1 MASETSVSELA
12 KFIQEKTQL
21 VENGGQPGDDFSL
34 AFHGKPAMLQL
45 TPELETARSEAI
57 EAMDE
62 LRARLLQPFA
72 YTASVFLPVCPV
84 SVICHSLYTFDIAS
98 HVPLVPG
105 QAITYEELAKKC
117 DMPFD
122 DLRRVVQTAI
132 SYRIFEEVEADVSV
146 KHNAVS
152 AMFAALP
159 GARDILGLFAE
170 EQMLGAGGFIE
181 SIQRFPGSGEPGH
194 ASAMI
199 VERNKRGL
207 SNDSIEDPSKGLFD
221 LVADDAPR
229 VTRYRNA
236 MGMGTRAPG
245 YAASYFLDT
254 VPWSDAKSCPK
265 TIVDVGGAGGDFVK
279 QILKRFP
286 NVEKATVLDLPEV
299 IATAETPK
307 ELEGRLEFS
316 AYNFITQPMS
326 HDADAYV
333 LRHIF
338 HDWSDDYAVKI
349 VKNMVPKMKNG
360 SRIWISEVV
369 VPDLGDKSHV
379 TDQRRRGADILMKIA
394 YNGKERSRRGWTDV
408 FERADKR
415 FRINSIVQPEGA
427 QDAVVEVVFEA

>member
-12 KFIQEKTQL
+12 RLIQEKTQL
-21 VENGGQPGDDFSL
+21 IENGGQPGDNFSL
-34 AFHGKPAMLQL
+34 AFHGKPAMAQL
-45 TPELETARSEAI
+45 PPELETARNEAI

-72 YTASVFLPVCPV
+72 YAASVFLPVAPIT
-84 SVICHSLYTFDIAS
+84 VICHSLYTFGITS
-98 HVPLVPG
+98 HVPLTPD

-117 DMPFD
+117 GMPFD

-132 SYRIFEEVEADVSV
+132 SYRIFEEVETDVSV

-170 EQMLGAGGFIE
+170 EQMLGAGSFIE
-181 SIQRFPGSGEPGH
+181 SLKRFPSSGEPGH
-194 ASAMI
+194 SAAMI
-199 VERNKRGL
+199 TERNKRGL
-207 SNDSIEDPSKGLFD
+207 SHDNIKDPSKGLFD
-221 LVADDAPR
+221 LVADDEPR

-236 MGMGTRAPG
+236 MGMSTRAPG
-245 YAASYFLDT
+245 YSVSYFLDT
-254 VPWSDAKSCPK
+254 VPWHDPQSCPK
-265 TIVDVGGAGGDFVK
+265 TIVDIGGAGGDFLK
-279 QILKRFP
+279 AILLKFP
-286 NVEKATVLDLPEV
+286 VEKATVLDLPEV
-299 IATAETPK
+299 VATAETPK
-307 ELEGRLEFS
+307 ELEGRLEFC
-316 AYNFITQPMS
+316 AYNFLTQPVS
-326 HDADAYV
+326 HEADAYV
-333 LRHIF
+333 FRHIF

-349 VKNMVPKMKNG
+349 VKNMVPRMKNG

-379 TDQRRRGADILMKIA
+379 ADQRKRGADILMKIA

-415 FRINSIVQPEGA
+415 FRIASIVQPKGA
-427 QDAVVEVVFEA
+427 QDAVIEVVFEA